1 MKRKLQ
7 ILFGVLLFIAGGI
20 CFLFP
25 NIQEWHKQKSVDQII
40 EHFEESY
47 ALQSEKMKETGGLA
61 EQKENISEMDSSEP
75 ESEKMEA
82 NNLETMIMESES
94 PKAQAQEEKKEVFP
108 ELYSEMES
116 YNKDLFQNGQQIVDA
131 WSYEQTPLDL
141 SLLNSD
147 EPVIGYIEIPD
158 MKVRLPLFLGAS
170 PDNLGKG
177 AAVLSET
184 SMPIGGA
191 NTNCVIAGHRGW
203 NGMAYFQRIENLTE
217 GSKVYITNP
226 WETLVYKVA
235 SAKII
240 GPDDVSSI
248 LIQPGEDM
256 ITLFTCHPY
265 VIGGGPY
272 RYLVFCKREGTQE
285 RSVSK
290 EISNPEADPIPER
303 TTEIMQMDSENVELP
318 VTIETEESRTAVIRE
333 GSDDLFLNLEETLR
347 TWLPVGTIILAAIIV
362 ILRLLSSG
370 KERILK
376 KKCNSLKGKRQDSAR
391 KREKKKKDFDK
402 I

>member
-1 MKRKLQ
+1 
-7 ILFGVLLFIAGGI
+7 
-20 CFLFP
+20 
-25 NIQEWHKQKSVDQII
+25 
-40 EHFEESY
+40 
-47 ALQSEKMKETGGLA
+47 
-61 EQKENISEMDSSEP
+61 
-75 ESEKMEA
+75 
-82 NNLETMIMESES
+82 MIMESES
-94 PKAQAQEEKKEVFP
+94 PEGQAPEEKKEVFP

-184 SMPIGGA
+184 SMPVGGA

-290 EISNPEADPIPER
+290 EVSNPEADPIPER
-303 TTEIMQMDSENVELP
+303 TTEIMQMDSENVKLP
-318 VTIETEESRTAVIRE
+318 MPIETEESRTAVIRE
-333 GSDDLFLNLEETLR
+333 SSDDSFLNLEETLR

-370 KERILK
+370 KEDVSRK
-376 KKCNSLKGKRQDSAR
+376 KSNRSKSNKQDFVR
-391 KREKKKKDFDK
+391 KKEKKKDFDK